1 MIFVHSHRAKVSL
14 LILLILMTGFFLP
27 SLAFSVQDYGI
38 FEDITTGVLENR
50 EGNKDSLSK
59 CDMLRMSYLTE
70 KQTILSRGK
79 YRVTAEDAF
88 VQAKLFLDLSEP
100 LKKLNE
106 TWDTCL
112 LQDASIVFRISNED
126 LSKRMLVWSLYIT
139 TETGGVVRLVMDDQ
153 TGTVLGF
160 SYRNSRTPFYR
171 SSIPPAESQ
180 IYGQELMEWF
190 VDYWGVTLTDTSI
203 ISDSGGYMLT
213 VVDNND
219 FITAELPF
227 ILEQDG
233 FQMNISG

>member
-1 MIFVHSHRAKVSL
+1 MIFVHSHRVKVSL

-50 EGNKDSLSK
+50 EGSKDSLSM

-88 VQAKLFLDLSEP
+88 IQAKLFLDLSKP

-112 LQDASIVFRISNED
+112 LQDASIIFRISSED

-139 TETGGVVRLVMDDQ
+139 TETGGVVHLVMDDQ

-160 SYRNSRTPFYR
+160 SYRNSRPPFYQ
-171 SSIPPAESQ
+171 SSIPPAEIQ
-180 IYGQELMEWF
+180 IYGQELKTWF
-190 VDYWGVTLTDTSI
+190 IDYWDVILTDTLI

-213 VVDNND
+213 VTDRDNNNRYSSH
-219 FITAELPF
+219 FRTRW
-227 ILEQDG
+227 
-233 FQMNISG
+233 ISN

>member
-1 MIFVHSHRAKVSL
+1 M
-14 LILLILMTGFFLP
+14 
-27 SLAFSVQDYGI
+27 
-38 FEDITTGVLENR
+38 
-50 EGNKDSLSK
+50 
-59 CDMLRMSYLTE
+59 
-70 KQTILSRGK
+70 
-79 YRVTAEDAF
+79 
-88 VQAKLFLDLSEP
+88 
-100 LKKLNE
+100 
-106 TWDTCL
+106 
-112 LQDASIVFRISNED
+112 QDASIVFRISNED